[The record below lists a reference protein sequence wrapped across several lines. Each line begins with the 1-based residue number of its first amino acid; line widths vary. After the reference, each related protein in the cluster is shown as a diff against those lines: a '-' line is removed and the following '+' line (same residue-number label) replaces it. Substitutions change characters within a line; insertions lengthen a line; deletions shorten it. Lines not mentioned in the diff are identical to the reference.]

1 MPTQQILHSIVDRSI
16 VRFNF
21 RIPAPHIVAARAYRM
36 SASSGSGGGLPAL
49 FAAASNCSAAAAAA
63 AAATSSQLNS
73 PSSMN
78 APGIGL
84 SATSTMISSA
94 ASNVVA
100 TGQEKTP
107 LFRLAKLLSQTK
119 NSSGSQMVLKDD
131 APRRL
136 SWER

>member
-1 MPTQQILHSIVDRSI
+1 MQILHSIVDRSI

-21 RIPAPHIVAARAYRM
+21 RIPAPHVVAARAYRM
-36 SASSGSGGGLPAL
+36 SSSSGSGGGLPAL
-49 FAAASNCSAAAAAA
+49 FAAASNCSAAAATAAA

-73 PSSMN
+73 PSSLT

-84 SATSTMISSA
+84 STTSTSISSA
-94 ASNVVA
+94 VSNVVP

-107 LFRLAKLLSQTK
+107 LFRLAKLLNQTK
-119 NSSGSQMVLKDD
+119 NSSASQMVLKDD